1 MPDPLIE
8 IRNLTVSFA
17 VGGVLLPAVKE
28 LTLTLQPNEV
38 VGLVGESGSGKST
51 ALLAVMNYLPGN
63 AVVETGSIVHGG
75 IDLLRAD
82 RATLDRIRGRR
93 IAMIYQDPTT
103 ALNPAMTVGAQIAEV
118 LTRHLGMDGERA
130 RRRTHELLGLVQ
142 LDDPPRIAAAFAHQL
157 SGGMQ
162 QRVMIAMA
170 LSGEPDVLLMDE
182 PTTALDVIVQAHVL
196 ELVRSLHRQ
205 IRSAIVFV
213 SHNLAAVAQ
222 LADRIGVLYAGELM
236 ELGPATQV
244 LDHPSNPYTRGLIAA
259 VPRIGARQ
267 LPRGIPGTASREP
280 ARFAH
285 CVFLD
290 RCAFAADLCRATRPS
305 LVPLGSGGHVSR
317 CHFAAEPSRIGAG
330 PSELA
335 ERAERAMRVTG
346 EGADNAVP
354 LLEVSALS
362 VEYRRRAGFLGL
374 GRPHVVR
381 AVREVS
387 FRLPRRRVLA
397 VVGESGSG
405 KSTLARALLRLEPK
419 VQGRIVFEGADVHAL
434 DAGHLRAYRRR
445 AQIVFQN
452 PTSSLNPRKRVADIV
467 ARPLVLHGVAR
478 DDRRRRVIAT
488 LRAVGLTETY
498 LERFP
503 EQLSGGEKQRVALA
517 RAFVTE
523 PLLVVLDEPTTALD
537 VSVQATILELLLE
550 QKERTGCAY
559 LLISH
564 DLAVVRQVAD
574 EVMVMRDGEVCESG
588 TAEQIFTR
596 PAHPYT
602 RELLAAV
609 PDLPERPHPETPYNS

>member
-1 MPDPLIE
+1 MPDSLIE

-17 VGGVLLPAVKE
+17 AGGVLLPAVKE

-63 AVVETGSIVHGG
+63 AVVESGSIVHGG
-75 IDLLRAD
+75 VDLLRAD
-82 RATLDRIRGRR
+82 RATLDGIRGRR

-130 RRRTHELLGLVQ
+130 RERTHELLGLVQ

-213 SHNLAAVAQ
+213 SHNLAAVTQ

-236 ELGPATQV
+236 ELGPAAQV

-259 VPRIGARQ
+259 VPRIGARR

-280 ARFAH
+280 LRFDH
-285 CVFLD
+285 CVFLG
-290 RCAFAADLCRATRPS
+290 RCALAADPCRTTRPA
-305 LVPLGSGGHVSR
+305 LVELGAGDHVSR
-317 CHFAAEPSRIGAG
+317 CHFAAEPSRVEGG
-330 PSELA
+330 P
-335 ERAERAMRVTG
+335 AERAMQVTS
-346 EGADNAVP
+346 ESADDARP
-354 LLEVSALS
+354 LLDVSRLS
-362 VEYRRRAGFLGL
+362 VEYRRGSGFLGL

-387 FRLPRRRVLA
+387 FRLPSRRVLA

-419 VQGRIVFEGADVHAL
+419 AGGRIVFEGADVHAL

-452 PTSSLNPRKRVADIV
+452 PTSSLHPRKRVADIV

-478 DDRRRRVIAT
+478 DDRRRRVMAT
-488 LRAVGLTETY
+488 LRAVGLTEAY
-498 LERFP
+498 LDRFP

-588 TAEQIFTR
+588 DAEQIFTR

-609 PDLPERPHPETPYNS
+609 PDLPERLHPETPYNS

>member
-1 MPDPLIE
+1 MPDPLLE

-17 VGGVLLPAVKE
+17 AGGVHLPAVKE
-28 LTLTLQPNEV
+28 LTLTLHPNEV

-63 AVVETGSIVHGG
+63 AVVESGSIVHGG
-75 IDLLRAD
+75 VDLLRAD
-82 RATLDRIRGRR
+82 RTTLDRIRGRR

-130 RRRTHELLGLVQ
+130 RERTHDLLGLVQ

-236 ELGPATQV
+236 ELGPAAQV

-259 VPRIGARQ
+259 VPRIAARR

-280 ARFAH
+280 LRFAH

-290 RCAFAADLCRATRPS
+290 RCAFAADLCRTTRPA
-305 LVPLGSGGHVSR
+305 LVELGAGHVSR

-330 PSELA
+330 PSDLA
-335 ERAERAMRVTG
+335 ERAERATRAMG
-346 EGADNAVP
+346 EDADDARP
-354 LLEVSALS
+354 LLEVSGLS
-362 VEYRRRAGFLGL
+362 VEYRRGAGFLGL

-387 FRLPRRRVLA
+387 FRLPRGRVLA

-419 VQGRIVFEGADVHAL
+419 VHGRIVFEGADVHAL

-452 PTSSLNPRKRVADIV
+452 PTSSLHPRKRVADIV

-478 DDRRRRVIAT
+478 DDRRRRVMAT
-488 LRAVGLTETY
+488 LRAVGLTEAY
-498 LERFP
+498 LGRFP

-588 TAEQIFTR
+588 AAEQLFTR

>member
-1 MPDPLIE
+1 MPDPLVE

-17 VGGVLLPAVKE
+17 VGGVLFPAVKE
-28 LTLTLQPNEV
+28 LTLTLEPNEV

-63 AVVETGSIVHGG
+63 AVVESGSILYGG
-75 IDLLRAD
+75 MDLLRAD
-82 RATLDRIRGRR
+82 RATLDGIRGRR

-118 LTRHLGMDGERA
+118 LARHLSMDGERA
-130 RRRTHELLGLVQ
+130 RRRTHELLRLVQ

-196 ELVRSLHRQ
+196 GLVRSLHRQ

-213 SHNLAAVAQ
+213 SHNLAAVAL

-236 ELGPATQV
+236 ELGPTAQI
-244 LDHPSNPYTRGLIAA
+244 LDQPSHPYTRGLIAA
-259 VPRIGARQ
+259 VPRIGARR

-280 ARFAH
+280 LRFAH

-290 RCAFAADLCRATRPS
+290 RCAFAADLCRTSRPA
-305 LVPLGSGGHVSR
+305 LVELAAGEHVSR

-330 PSELA
+330 PP
-335 ERAERAMRVTG
+335 ERARRATG
-346 EGADNAVP
+346 ESADAARP
-354 LLEVSALS
+354 LLEVSGLS
-362 VEYRRRAGFLGL
+362 VEYRRGAGFLGL

-419 VQGRIVFEGADVHAL
+419 VQGRIVFEGADIHAL

-452 PTSSLNPRKRVADIV
+452 PTSSLHPRKTVADIV

-478 DDRRRRVIAT
+478 DDRRRRVIET
-488 LRAVGLTETY
+488 LRTVGLSETY
-498 LERFP
+498 LGRFP
-503 EQLSGGEKQRVALA
+503 QELSGGEKQRVALA

-574 EVMVMRDGEVCESG
+574 DVMVMRSGEVCENG
-588 TAEQIFTR
+588 PAEQIFTR

-609 PDLPERPHPETPYNS
+609 PDLPERPRPETPYNPLPRP

>member
-75 IDLLRAD
+75 VDLLRAD

-130 RRRTHELLGLVQ
+130 RQRTHELLGLVQ

-236 ELGPATQV
+236 ELGPAAQV

-267 LPRGIPGTASREP
+267 LPRGIPGTASPGAPALRALCLPRPLRLRRRSVPRHQAGRSSTSVPADTSPAVISPPSRRASEP
-280 ARFAH
+280 GGRISRSGRRGRCGSRPRAPTTRLPSSRSPGSPSSTGAARASSVWGGLMS
-285 CVFLD
+285 CA
-290 RCAFAADLCRATRPS
+290 RCARCPF
-305 LVPLGSGGHVSR
+305 VSR
-317 CHFAAEPSRIGAG
+317 AGACSPWWARAGAASRRWRG
-330 PSELA
+330 PSCGSSRRSRGGSSSRGRMSTRSTPDTCA
-335 ERAERAMRVTG
+335 PT
-346 EGADNAVP
+346 AV
-354 LLEVSALS
+354 
-362 VEYRRRAGFLGL
+362 G
-374 GRPHVVR
+374 
-381 AVREVS
+381 
-387 FRLPRRRVLA
+387 PRSCSRTPPA
-397 VVGESGSG
+397 PSIPASGW
-405 KSTLARALLRLEPK
+405 
-419 VQGRIVFEGADVHAL
+419 
-434 DAGHLRAYRRR
+434 
-445 AQIVFQN
+445 
-452 PTSSLNPRKRVADIV
+452 PTSSPVRSCCMGS
-467 ARPLVLHGVAR
+467 P
-478 DDRRRRVIAT
+478 
-488 LRAVGLTETY
+488 
-498 LERFP
+498 
-503 EQLSGGEKQRVALA
+503 
-517 RAFVTE
+517 
-523 PLLVVLDEPTTALD
+523 
-537 VSVQATILELLLE
+537 ATI
-550 QKERTGCAY
+550 
-559 LLISH
+559 
-564 DLAVVRQVAD
+564 
-574 EVMVMRDGEVCESG
+574 
-588 TAEQIFTR
+588 
-596 PAHPYT
+596 
-602 RELLAAV
+602 AAAA
-609 PDLPERPHPETPYNS
+609 

>member
-1 MPDPLIE
+1 MPEPLVE

-17 VGGVLLPAVKE
+17 VGGELFPAVKE
-28 LTLTLQPNEV
+28 LDLTLHQNEI

-51 ALLAVMNYLPGN
+51 ALLAVMSYLPDN
-63 AVVETGSIVHGG
+63 AVVEAGSIRYGG
-75 IDLLRAD
+75 VDLLRAD
-82 RATLDRIRGRR
+82 RATLDGIRGRR

-103 ALNPAMTVGAQIAEV
+103 ALNPAMTVGRQIAEV

-130 RRRTHELLGLVQ
+130 RARTLELLGQVQ
-142 LDDPPRIAAAFAHQL
+142 LDDAPRVSESYPHQL

-182 PTTALDVIVQAHVL
+182 PTTALDVIVQARVL
-196 ELVRSLHRQ
+196 DLVRTLHRQ

-222 LADRIGVLYAGELM
+222 LADRIGVLYAGDLM
-236 ELGPATQV
+236 ELGPARQV
-244 LDHPSNPYTRGLIAA
+244 LEQPSHPYTRGLIAA
-259 VPRIGARQ
+259 VPRAGTRR
-267 LPRGIPGTASREP
+267 LPQGIPGTASRERL
-280 ARFAH
+280 RFAH
-285 CVFLD
+285 CVFVE
-290 RCAFAADLCRATRPS
+290 RCAYAEDLCRTGRPS
-305 LVPLGSGGHVSR
+305 VVELPAGGHVSR
-317 CHFAAEPSRIGAG
+317 CHFAAEPARLGGGSPGRSRPAAS
-330 PSELA
+330 SEGSNS
-335 ERAERAMRVTG
+335 T
-346 EGADNAVP
+346 P
-354 LLEVSALS
+354 LLEVVGLS
-362 VEYRRRAGFLGL
+362 VEYHRGGGFLGL
-374 GRPHVVR
+374 GRARVVR

-387 FRLPRRRVLA
+387 LRLPRRGVLA

-405 KSTLARALLRLEPK
+405 KSTLARALLRLTPA
-419 VQGRIVFEGADVHAL
+419 VQGRIVFDGADVRSF
-434 DAGHLRAYRRR
+434 DAGRLRAYRRR

-452 PTSSLNPRKRVADIV
+452 PTSSLNPTKTVADIV
-467 ARPLVLHGVAR
+467 ARPLALEGVPR
-478 DDRRRRVIAT
+478 DDRRRRVTAT
-488 LRAVGLTETY
+488 LRAVGLTDAY
-498 LERFP
+498 LDRLP
-503 EQLSGGEKQRVALA
+503 RQLSGGEKQRVALA

-574 EVMVMRDGEVCESG
+574 QVLVMRDGAICESG
-588 TAEQIFTR
+588 AAEQVFTR
-596 PAHPYT
+596 PSHPYT

-609 PDLPERPHPETPYNS
+609 PDLPAQTRAAPAAGNSV